1 MKALVLGATG
11 ATGRLV
17 VSQLLKKNIECRIV
31 VRNIEKVSLDIS
43 KSSLVEIVVG
53 SLLEFDPPKYIS
65 IINDCDVI
73 ISCLGHNLTL
83 KGIFGR
89 PHFLVTDVIK
99 NICRAIKEGNPKSR
113 KIILM
118 NTTGNRNRQEDEKY
132 SVLDRIV
139 LSIMRIVLPP
149 QRDNEKAASYL
160 QEHIGISDSQIEW
173 VAVRPDT
180 LINKENESAYEIY
193 TSPQRSPVFNSGKTS
208 RINVS
213 KFMAELAEDRAL
225 WERWKGQ
232 MPVIYNKMNE

>member
-1 MKALVLGATG
+1 MIRTG
-11 ATGRLV
+11 LR
-17 VSQLLKKNIECRIV
+17 
-31 VRNIEKVSLDIS
+31 
-43 KSSLVEIVVG
+43 SSLLGLLVKPFFGRSWKNGFWTSKRLQWSRTAGRNAPSAGPPIVQLMG
-53 SLLEFDPPKYIS
+53 YTSPPMYIS
-65 IINDCDVI
+65 IINDCDVV

-160 QEHIGISDSQIEW
+160 QEHIGISDPQIEW

-180 LINKENESAYEIY
+180 LIDKENESAYEIY
-193 TSPQRSPVFNSGKTS
+193 ASPRRSPVFNSGKTS